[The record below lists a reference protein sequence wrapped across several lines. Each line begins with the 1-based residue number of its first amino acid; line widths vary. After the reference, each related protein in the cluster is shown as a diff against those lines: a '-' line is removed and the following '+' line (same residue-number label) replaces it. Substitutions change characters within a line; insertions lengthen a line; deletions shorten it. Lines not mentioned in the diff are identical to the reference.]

1 MSDMAISYDGLRP
14 IQTIFKGYRFRSRLE
29 ARWAVFLDTLGL
41 RWEYEPQGFELRDG
55 TRYLPD
61 FYLPDQGAFVE
72 IKPAVKMLQKRIY
85 LAGKFSCGVKFVNA
99 HGVNNWRELIA
110 PLYSKMNQ
118 LNHNSRE
125 SELWANGFHRITG
138 PWLAKPYDSDVE
150 MMSPPST
157 HGNVSFYFGPQPL
170 GRHIF
175 DYCLET
181 IRRSTT
187 IFAWI
192 DSLDCHGTLMELGY
206 AMALNKEIIIA
217 YHEDLDI
224 PQHEIVDGY
233 REHATIARHDLWFV
247 EQAANKV
254 VRSWSPRAAFDL
266 TLGSPPKELQKVIQ
280 LDNWIAICGNPH
292 PGEYRAFS
300 SAING
305 YAPFCGCLSKIGN
318 ELFVDTGLCQEGEVE
333 HALNSARS
341 ARFEHGEQP

>member
-1 MSDMAISYDGLRP
+1 MSDMAISYAGLRP

-157 HGNVSFYFGPQPL
+157 HGNVSFYFGHQPL

>member
-1 MSDMAISYDGLRP
+1 MSNMAISYDGLRP

-29 ARWAVFLDTLGL
+29 ARWAVFLEALGL
-41 RWEYEPQGFELRDG
+41 QWEYEPQGFELRDG

-61 FYLPDQGAFVE
+61 FYLPNQETFVE
-72 IKPAVKMLQKRIY
+72 IKPAVKMLQKHIY

-318 ELFVDTGLCQEGEVE
+318 ELFVDTSLCQEGEVE

>member
-61 FYLPDQGAFVE
+61 FYLPNQETFVE
-72 IKPAVKMLQKRIY
+72 IKPAVKMLQKHIY

>member
-254 VRSWSPRAAFDL
+254 VRSCSPRAAFDL

>member
-99 HGVNNWRELIA
+99 HGVNNWRKLIA
-110 PLYSKMNQ
+110 SGYCELDQENY
-118 LNHNSRE
+118 NSHE
-125 SELWANGFHRITG
+125 YDLWANGFHRITG
-138 PWLAKPYDSDVE
+138 PWLAKQYDSDVE

-254 VRSWSPRAAFDL
+254 VRSCSPRAAFDL

-300 SAING
+300 GSNGVTPFFGRLSKPGNKLCVDDEYHHELEIDRAIN
-305 YAPFCGCLSKIGN
+305 A
-318 ELFVDTGLCQEGEVE
+318 
-333 HALNSARS
+333 ARS